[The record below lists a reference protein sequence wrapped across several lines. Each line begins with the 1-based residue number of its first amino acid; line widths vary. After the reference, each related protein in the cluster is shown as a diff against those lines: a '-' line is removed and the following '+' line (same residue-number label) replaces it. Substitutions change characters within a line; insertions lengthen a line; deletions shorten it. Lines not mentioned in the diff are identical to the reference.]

1 VKKKYFVI
9 ISNDDGIS
17 SAGIKALYKAIEPL
31 ADVLVAAPDR
41 QRSGASHAISV
52 DSKII
57 ARKFGFGKADAF
69 AISGTPAD
77 CAKLALF
84 TLSGRKP
91 DLFISG
97 VNHGP
102 NMAQFILYSGTIG
115 AAAEAAILGIP
126 ALAFSIDEYKPEDFD
141 FCISY
146 IRGVAANVLAKK
158 IRIKPHIL
166 LNINIPYRHAE
177 GIKGV
182 KILPRGMLEYE
193 EKYVLQ
199 KENKRKNK
207 SYFWHIIGR
216 KRGRRRVITDADGL
230 ERGYITVT
238 PLSFDLNDRKYLESM
253 EISGFEIKK
262 GGI

>member
-1 VKKKYFVI
+1 VKKKYFII

-17 SAGIKALYKAIEPL
+17 ASGIRALYDAIEPL

-52 DSKII
+52 DSKIT
-57 ARKFGFGKADAF
+57 AREFSFGRANAF

-84 TLSGRKP
+84 TLAGRKP

-97 VNHGP
+97 INHGP

-126 ALAFSIDEYKPEDFD
+126 ALAFSVDEYKPENFD
-141 FCISY
+141 FCRSY
-146 IRGVAANVLAKK
+146 IRGIAANVLAKK
-158 IRIKPHIL
+158 IRIKPHTL
-166 LNINIPYRHAE
+166 LNINIPYRQADE
-177 GIKGV
+177 IKGV

-199 KENKRKNK
+199 KEDKRKKK

-216 KRGRRRVITDADGL
+216 KRGRRGVITDADGL

-238 PLSFDLNDRKYLESM
+238 PLSFDLNDRKYLENM
-253 EISGFEIKK
+253 KVSGFEIKK
-262 GGI
+262 GVI